1 MTFWKQIS
9 QANLPLPLFL
19 LIILFSRSLPSRRT
33 PLSQRLKQ
41 VTFYFTGSLSSVE
54 ASLYRREGWRDG
66 KRKRE
71 GDDGKGK
78 GEKASFPARFLF
90 FDYCY
95 FYWDTQREPLL
106 RRESLDWMLRGGD
119 WELVKQCKH
128 TNKFPNK
135 LSDKSSSQTLS
146 RKIGSCPCRKQK
158 YHTYSIYIGRSRL
171 RVLILVIISL
181 LPHLHLVDWPIFRR
195 YAVRHL
201 QSNTRKFVYCI
212 LSMT

>member
-1 MTFWKQIS
+1 MWGTGGGGGGGGNTGNQAWPETKVGLAGKVGGMTFWKQIS

-33 PLSQRLKQ
+33 PLSERLKQ
-41 VTFYFTGSLSSVE
+41 VTFYFAGSLSSVE

-146 RKIGSCPCRKQK
+146 RKK
-158 YHTYSIYIGRSRL
+158 
-171 RVLILVIISL
+171 
-181 LPHLHLVDWPIFRR
+181 
-195 YAVRHL
+195 
-201 QSNTRKFVYCI
+201 
-212 LSMT
+212 

>member
-1 MTFWKQIS
+1 MCGGRGGGGGNTGNQAWPETKVGLAGKVGGMTFWKQIS

-41 VTFYFTGSLSSVE
+41 VTFYFAGSLSSVE

-78 GEKASFPARFLF
+78 GEKASFLARFLF

-106 RRESLDWMLRGGD
+106 RRESLDWMLRGG
-119 WELVKQCKH
+119 
-128 TNKFPNK
+128 
-135 LSDKSSSQTLS
+135 
-146 RKIGSCPCRKQK
+146 
-158 YHTYSIYIGRSRL
+158 
-171 RVLILVIISL
+171 
-181 LPHLHLVDWPIFRR
+181 RR
-195 YAVRHL
+195 GLGTGKTV
-201 QSNTRKFVYCI
+201 
-212 LSMT
+212 